1 MVRVVDH
8 NLSSMKKIFI
18 LLIVTSF
25 VFSSAFSQGK
35 RINLYGAYVFDDEVT
50 SSYDSYNYFNGK
62 IIGGFQ
68 YGAGL
73 EFMKGDEFGIE
84 LLWIGQ
90 TTTAPTYYNYGYSVE
105 KFTTLDVNLNYAM
118 LGLTQHMQKPGSKVE
133 GFGGI
138 MLGCLFANAS
148 SQENGSS
155 DSAEKFAWGLR
166 LGGNIWTSDRVG
178 LKIETQLISAVQG
191 AGGSLYFGTGG
202 AGAGVSTY
210 SSMLQ
215 FSIGGGLAFRLGE

>member
-1 MVRVVDH
+1 
-8 NLSSMKKIFI
+8 MKKI
-18 LLIVTSF
+18 LLSIIIIASVFTTSYG
-25 VFSSAFSQGK
+25 QGK

-84 LLWIGQ
+84 LLWLGQ
-90 TTTAPTYYNYGYSVE
+90 STTAPTYYNYGYAYE
-105 KFTTLDVNLNYAM
+105 KFTTLNVDLNYAM
-118 LGLTQHMQKPGSKVE
+118 LGLTQHMQKTGSKVE
-133 GFGGI
+133 GFGGL
-138 MLGCLFANAS
+138 MLGCLFAGA
-148 SQENGSS
+148 ENPEDGNS

-166 LGGNIWTSDRVG
+166 LGGNIWASDRVG
-178 LKIETQLISAVQG
+178 IKIQAQLLSAVQG

-202 AGAGVSTY
+202 TGAGVSTY

-215 FSIGGGLAFRLGE
+215 FSIGGGLAFNLGK

>member
-1 MVRVVDH
+1 
-8 NLSSMKKIFI
+8 MKKAILSFI
-18 LLIVTSF
+18 LISFAFTS
-25 VFSSAFSQGK
+25 VLAQGK

-62 IIGGFQ
+62 IVGGFQ

-90 TTTAPTYYNYGYSVE
+90 STTAPTYYNYGYAFE
-105 KFTTLDVNLNYAM
+105 RYATLNVDLNYAM
-118 LGLTQHMQKPGSKVE
+118 LGLTQHMQKPGTKIE

-138 MLGCLFANAS
+138 MLGCLFAGV
-148 SQENGSS
+148 ENPETGSS
-155 DSAEKFAWGLR
+155 DSSEKFAWGLR
-166 LGGNIWTSDRVG
+166 LGGNFWTSDRVA
-178 LKIETQLISAVQG
+178 LKIETQILSAVQG

-202 AGAGVSTY
+202 SGAGVSTY

-215 FSIGGGLAFRLGE
+215 FSIGGGLAFNLSK